1 SSAAVLRRVGVGEE
15 APGAREVHPASGTP
29 HCYDRASQPPIVL
42 PSSASGRSGER
53 LCIPE
58 NLIRFSMRQARTFS
72 WQPRDENRRWH
83 RCAFAAVAAAICLI
97 GGPAMPQE
105 PATACSL
112 LTRELAERFSSAANE
127 VVFAFPPAA
136 ETLPAG
142 TACEYGDI
150 RLQIDPSSVQQLKQL
165 PSREE
170 GWSAVE
176 GVGDGAYFRS
186 NRDTYAELAGW

>member
-1 SSAAVLRRVGVGEE
+1 
-15 APGAREVHPASGTP
+15 
-29 HCYDRASQPPIVL
+29 
-42 PSSASGRSGER
+42 
-53 LCIPE
+53 
-58 NLIRFSMRQARTFS
+58 
-72 WQPRDENRRWH
+72 
-83 RCAFAAVAAAICLI
+83 
-97 GGPAMPQE
+97 MPQE

-112 LTRELAERFSSAANE
+112 LTRELAERFSSAANK
-127 VVFAFPPAA
+127 VVFDFPPEA
-136 ETLPAG
+136 ETLPVG

-186 NRDTYAELAGW
+186 NRDTYAELAGWVGTRTFTLQLGVPFQGSVEGIKPKVLGLANAIAAKLR